1 MKKALIIG
9 GGPAGLTAA
18 YELLKGSKA
27 KNPPEEIEVIVF
39 EESDLLGGISK
50 TVNYNGNRMDMG
62 GHRFFSKDPKVN
74 AWWLEMLPP
83 QGAPAYDDII
93 LKRTPPLV
101 AGGPDPEKTDRVM
114 LTRNRVSRI
123 YFDKKFFD
131 YPISL
136 KWETFKNMGF
146 ITTLQA
152 GFSYLGSPCFT
163 KAGRFPGRFLYQ
175 PVRQET
181 VFHVF

>member
-93 LKRTPPLV
+93 LKRTPPRRRR
-101 AGGPDPEKTDRVM
+101 AGSGKNGPGD
-114 LTRNRVSRI
+114 
-123 YFDKKFFD
+123 
-131 YPISL
+131 
-136 KWETFKNMGF
+136 
-146 ITTLQA
+146 A
-152 GFSYLGSPCFT
+152 H
-163 KAGRFPGRFLYQ
+163 
-175 PVRQET
+175 QE
-181 VFHVF
+181 

>member
-93 LKRTPPLV
+93 LKRTLSCRRR
-101 AGGPDPEKTDRVM
+101 AGSGKDGSGDAHQEQG
-114 LTRNRVSRI
+114 I
-123 YFDKKFFD
+123 
-131 YPISL
+131 
-136 KWETFKNMGF
+136 
-146 ITTLQA
+146 A
-152 GFSYLGSPCFT
+152 YLF
-163 KAGRFPGRFLYQ
+163 
-175 PVRQET
+175 
-181 VFHVF
+181 

>member
-1 MKKALIIG
+1 MRTIERNLIHMKKALIIG

-93 LKRTPPLV
+93 LKRTPPLA
-101 AGGPDPEKTDRVM
+101 AGGRIRKRRTGLCSPGTGYRV
-114 LTRNRVSRI
+114 
-123 YFDKKFFD
+123 
-131 YPISL
+131 
-136 KWETFKNMGF
+136 F
-146 ITTLQA
+146 ILIRS
-152 GFSYLGSPCFT
+152 FLII
-163 KAGRFPGRFLYQ
+163 RFP
-175 PVRQET
+175 
-181 VFHVF
+181 